1 MTESSYDSINYMKYL
16 TLFLLLL
23 VFLYG
28 ATHFPTTTGTMTV
41 SQMTYSELPIYCVD
55 TDKPVLSLT
64 FDSAWGTEDLDDIL
78 SILDKHKAKAVFFV
92 TGDWAKKNPDA
103 IRKIDNAGH
112 EIGNHG
118 DNHKH
123 MPALSKEEIAA
134 EIQGCHNAVYEITGK
149 DMSLFRA
156 PYSDWNDLVVDVAH
170 MMGYSAI
177 NQSVDSLDWK
187 DYGVSAIVKQ
197 VCENKNLDKGS
208 IILLHNG
215 SKYTRDAL
223 DTTLTNLEQAGYHFV
238 PLSQLIYTSDYYID
252 HTGKQFLKNKNNE

>member
-1 MTESSYDSINYMKYL
+1 MSESSLFSEQYMKYI

-28 ATHFPTTTGTMTV
+28 IRHMPDTTGTMTV
-41 SQMTYSELPIYCVD
+41 SKTTVKELPIYCVN
-55 TDKPVLSLT
+55 TDEN
-64 FDSAWGTEDLDDIL
+64 AWWTDDLNDIL
-78 SILDKHKAKAVFFV
+78 NILEKHNAKAVFFV
-92 TGDWAKKNPDA
+92 TGDWARNNPDA
-103 IRKIDNAGH
+103 VKAIDSAGH

-118 DNHKH
+118 DHHKH
-123 MPALSKEEIAA
+123 MPNLSKEEIAS

-156 PYSDWNDLVVDVAH
+156 PYSDWNDITIDVAH

-187 DYGVSAIVKQ
+187 DYGVDAIIKQ
-197 VCENKNLDKGS
+197 VCENKHLENGS

-215 SKYTRDAL
+215 SKYTKDAL
-223 DTTLTNLEQAGYHFV
+223 DVMLTNLEAMGYHFV
-238 PLSQLIYTSDYYID
+238 PISELIYTTDYYLD
-252 HTGKQFLKNKNNE
+252 HTGKQFHN